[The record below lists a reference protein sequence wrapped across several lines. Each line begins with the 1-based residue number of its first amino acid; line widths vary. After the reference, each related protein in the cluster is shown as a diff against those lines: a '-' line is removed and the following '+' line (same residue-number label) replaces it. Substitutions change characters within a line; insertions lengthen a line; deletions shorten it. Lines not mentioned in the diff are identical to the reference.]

1 MPLAATAG
9 RDHARHMSAAPSIA
23 HAVRLSAFHGIVGSR
38 VLFQGVAHGRR
49 VIVAIDRRESTAFI
63 DALAR
68 GEQPVAHVEDWQILR

>member
-1 MPLAATAG
+1 MN
-9 RDHARHMSAAPSIA
+9 AAPSIA
-23 HAVRLSAFHGIVGSR
+23 HAIRLSAFHGILGSR

-49 VIVAIDRRESTAFI
+49 VIVAIDRHESTAFM